1 MPRQI
6 HEYFD
11 SKSTNWSIL
20 GFLEECD
27 EEPFQK
33 KIDKYI
39 KDLEIIADYEQGKRQ
54 EQANLLLSRYR
65 EDSQPDFKLAR
76 KWEKERSRKQ
86 VHYHQPTITDINGN
100 MTGNIGTITG
110 GSFVVGSKRKQE
122 ESDDDFQPPK
132 TPSTKKL
139 SLPKKN
145 KEPVKSTASK
155 KAKTTIKNVE
165 DEDDDPFISPSSSS
179 RGGTSSINTPKYY
192 RSSFPMR
199 NRPILD
205 AVYDNSEASS
215 SSIYTDIEQEQQTD
229 SILLSDADMKSYC
242 EAYSNMNP
250 HHMWTLK
257 SGRKV
262 EQVIYEFGKNLHHES
277 YLHSFIIN
285 DADKTTK
292 NLFSDEEWEE
302 ITNSEIKPKP
312 KLEQSQLGLLKKYTL
327 DNTEN
332 LRKVLAEPF
341 VSKFDRSIH
350 FDLDFIN
357 FAYRSMLFLWEAED

>member
-1 MPRQI
+1 
-6 HEYFD
+6 
-11 SKSTNWSIL
+11 
-20 GFLEECD
+20 
-27 EEPFQK
+27 
-33 KIDKYI
+33 
-39 KDLEIIADYEQGKRQ
+39 
-54 EQANLLLSRYR
+54 
-65 EDSQPDFKLAR
+65 
-76 KWEKERSRKQ
+76 
-86 VHYHQPTITDINGN
+86 
-100 MTGNIGTITG
+100 
-110 GSFVVGSKRKQE
+110 
-122 ESDDDFQPPK
+122 
-132 TPSTKKL
+132 
-139 SLPKKN
+139 
-145 KEPVKSTASK
+145 
-155 KAKTTIKNVE
+155 
-165 DEDDDPFISPSSSS
+165 
-179 RGGTSSINTPKYY
+179 
-192 RSSFPMR
+192 
-199 NRPILD
+199 
-205 AVYDNSEASS
+205 
-215 SSIYTDIEQEQQTD
+215 
-229 SILLSDADMKSYC
+229 
-242 EAYSNMNP
+242 MNP